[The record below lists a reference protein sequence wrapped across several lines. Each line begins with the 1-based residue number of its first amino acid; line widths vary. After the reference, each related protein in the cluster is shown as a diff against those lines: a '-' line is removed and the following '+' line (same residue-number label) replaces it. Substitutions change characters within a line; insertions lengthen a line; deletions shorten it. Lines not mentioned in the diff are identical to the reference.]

1 MFYFGVICIW
11 EYKSISEMHENREL
25 INCNA
30 SSTVNKKGGGKKLQ
44 KQQIILS
51 NFLHVHNSW
60 GGEHSLLIS
69 FIGEGSS
76 YYLGLFLGSHAHTHW

>member
-1 MFYFGVICIW
+1 MFYFSVFAYECI
-11 EYKSISEMHENREL
+11 KSISELHENREL

-51 NFLHVHNSW
+51 NFLHV
-60 GGEHSLLIS
+60 
-69 FIGEGSS
+69 
-76 YYLGLFLGSHAHTHW
+76 T

>member
-11 EYKSISEMHENREL
+11 EYKSISELHENREL

-51 NFLHVHNSW
+51 NFLHV
-60 GGEHSLLIS
+60 
-69 FIGEGSS
+69 
-76 YYLGLFLGSHAHTHW
+76 T

>member
-1 MFYFGVICIW
+1 MLFAYECI
-11 EYKSISEMHENREL
+11 KSISELHENREL

-51 NFLHVHNSW
+51 NFLHVTYQLRR
-60 GGEHSLLIS
+60 GALI
-69 FIGEGSS
+69 INK
-76 YYLGLFLGSHAHTHW
+76 L

>member
-11 EYKSISEMHENREL
+11 EYKSISELHENREL

-30 SSTVNKKGGGKKLQ
+30 SSAVNKKGGGKKLQ

-51 NFLHVHNSW
+51 NFLHV
-60 GGEHSLLIS
+60 
-69 FIGEGSS
+69 
-76 YYLGLFLGSHAHTHW
+76 T